1 MPFPLGFSTI
11 EESNIQG
18 SNIQG
23 SNNKG
28 QPNNQR
34 KRTAKNRSLNQK
46 TILNQKVENF
56 LSSIDDETEK
66 EQQPFADFTPN
77 VSRSNKSNVVDGY
90 NIIPQQPNQLNQSN
104 QPVGNVQSMNTSMN
118 TSMNATPSTS
128 DESDEPKVSIEEYNN
143 MKSSSVPYYNS
154 YVPYSTNVSNN
165 QSITGEKDM
174 LIEKLNYMIHL
185 LEEQHEEKTGH
196 VTEELILYTFLGV
209 FIIFVIDSF
218 ARAGKYVR

>member
-11 EESNIQG
+11 EE

-90 NIIPQQPNQLNQSN
+90 NIIPQQPNQSN

-118 TSMNATPSTS
+118 TSMNAAPSTS
-128 DESDEPKVSIEEYNN
+128 DESDESKVSIEEYNN